1 MPTTIPHHCFL
12 LILSL
17 KRTTPVIADKI
28 TLAPFTTGKKNTL
41 GITPDRYILNIFA
54 KATHI
59 PVILKDRGY
68 KISVNTVAD
77 IIHENGL
84 FAVGTGAKKLYQ
96 ITQERKLNIL
106 NQQFNVSN
114 PNEVW
119 VSDITYFRYNDRT
132 FYICVILDLFAR
144 RVVGYRV
151 SLNNSTQLTKSTFKT
166 AYEYR

>member
-1 MPTTIPHHCFL
+1 VH
-12 LILSL
+12 
-17 KRTTPVIADKI
+17 A
-28 TLAPFTTGKKNTL
+28 
-41 GITPDRYILNIFA
+41 
-54 KATHI
+54 
-59 PVILKDRGY
+59 ILKDRGY

-77 IIHENGL
+77 IMHENGL